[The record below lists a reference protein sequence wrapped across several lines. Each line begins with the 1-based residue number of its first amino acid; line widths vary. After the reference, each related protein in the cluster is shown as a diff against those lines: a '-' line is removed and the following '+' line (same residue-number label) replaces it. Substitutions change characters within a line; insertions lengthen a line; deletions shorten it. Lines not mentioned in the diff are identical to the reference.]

1 MPATVGSRHKPKPNP
16 SPSPSPNPNQ
26 ARAVFEVTYTGG
38 PSERC
43 FCDFLCM
50 LVRQSLCLGDLP
62 HGLEALLR
70 ERLYP
75 RAALDERPLVRM
87 ELASD
92 PELRSVLRSHTSS
105 LQAVYDAACAHGEG
119 GGGGGGEGAAGGV
132 SASAVVA
139 LLRDKALLHDARVA
153 LTSEIVADASLAG
166 AAASFQC
173 GLSVL
178 QAKSAFQ
185 LALPSAAQLAA
196 AIASC
201 TLPPSLRAAAAAQ
214 RGGGARLTFAQFER
228 LLCRCAAI
236 KFAKVG
242 AMSRAAQVDCLA
254 NPNPN
259 PNPNPEPN
267 PDLDLDPNPDLDSN
281 RSTASCAAPSVSPLS
296 RSSSSR
302 TPSDARRRAS
312 RPSRCREASASPWR
326 TSRPSCACGTRCGHS
341 LATLPGHTRCGCTHY
356 GCTHC
361 GCMYYGYTS

>member
-1 MPATVGSRHKPKPNP
+1 M
-16 SPSPSPNPNQ
+16 
-26 ARAVFEVTYTGG
+26 
-38 PSERC
+38 
-43 FCDFLCM
+43 
-50 LVRQSLCLGDLP
+50 RQSLCLGDLP

-302 TPSDARRRAS
+302 TPSDARRHAS
-312 RPSRCREASASPWR
+312 RPSRCLEASASPWR